1 MKDDKN
7 VVSGNVTRNDAPH
20 VTGGVNTRLVI
31 LLTLSPSPMSRLLL
45 FAAADLE
52 ENTRV

>member
-31 LLTLSPSPMSRLLL
+31 LLTLSPYTYVTAPIICRRS
-45 FAAADLE
+45 
-52 ENTRV
+52 